1 MNVERLFLLKN
12 VRLISPDERRSDG
25 VDVFFSVKGGQSRIL
40 QTGKNLRIKEQDGLR
55 VTNMHGA
62 LACPAFTDLRSALP
76 YLESGGEESL
86 ETFLK
91 SAMRGG
97 VARTLARPFRY
108 SPNGASRCTAL
119 IERTR
124 SGSCRILPAAPL
136 TVGAGD
142 ALSPA
147 PFAEL
152 GGAGA
157 LAVSADSERTEPT
170 AAHLLEGL
178 RACKEQGMLFIAPH
192 TEKSLQGR
200 GANKGAYAK
209 TLKIEGEDPM
219 SEILALS
226 RAITLAER
234 EQAAVHFPL
243 VTLKESVRM
252 IEEAKSR
259 GVSLTCATAPP
270 YFSFTESEL
279 FFSGKVARLSPPL
292 RTEEDRMAV
301 IEGLQNGVIDAVC
314 SDHTALP
321 KDHVD
326 RGMPLGS
333 SGFETLFG
341 AGITH
346 LVLPGH
352 LSLYRFLQLITTAP
366 AKILGVDC
374 AIKEGNPLDLVFIDP
389 DSPMVYTHQTLLTRG
404 FNTPFFGKSLCG
416 RVTDGYY
423 NGVKRGD

>member
-1 MNVERLFLLKN
+1 MERAN
-12 VRLISPDERRSDG
+12 WRG
-25 VDVFFSVKGGQSRIL
+25 
-40 QTGKNLRIKEQDGLR
+40 
-55 VTNMHGA
+55 
-62 LACPAFTDLRSALP
+62 
-76 YLESGGEESL
+76 SGGC
-86 ETFLK
+86 
-91 SAMRGG
+91 
-97 VARTLARPFRY
+97 LAQ
-108 SPNGASRCTAL
+108 
-119 IERTR
+119 E
-124 SGSCRILPAAPL
+124 LPAHIYS
-136 TVGAGD
+136 TTGSENG
-142 ALSPA
+142 
-147 PFAEL
+147 L
-152 GGAGA
+152 GGT
-157 LAVSADSERTEPT
+157 V
-170 AAHLLEGL
+170 
-178 RACKEQGMLFIAPH
+178 
-192 TEKSLQGR
+192 
-200 GANKGAYAK
+200 YAFSG
-209 TLKIEGEDPM
+209 IVED
-219 SEILALS
+219 
-226 RAITLAER
+226 
-234 EQAAVHFPL
+234 
-243 VTLKESVRM
+243 
-252 IEEAKSR
+252 
-259 GVSLTCATAPP
+259 

-352 LSLYRFLQLITTAP
+352 LSLYRFLQLISTAP